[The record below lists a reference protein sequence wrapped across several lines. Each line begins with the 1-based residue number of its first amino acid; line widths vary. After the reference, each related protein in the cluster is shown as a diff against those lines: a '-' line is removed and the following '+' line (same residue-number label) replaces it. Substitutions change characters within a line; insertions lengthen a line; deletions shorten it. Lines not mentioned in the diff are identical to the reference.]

1 VAIITASKTKFSIG
15 TTLAA
20 TTLTAFAGDTY
31 AQIGEIE
38 SFGAFGD
45 ELEIIKFTSLSDGR
59 VQKVQGVADAGDIDL
74 VVGFDPADAGQLAV
88 IAAFTAGGAY
98 NFKVELNNALTTGS
112 GPHNGTQF
120 YFKGIVTGQ
129 SYEAGTSKDVIKL
142 KVKIA
147 LTTGVIEGPAA

>member
-1 VAIITASKTKFSIG
+1 VTITTASKTKFSIG
-15 TTLAA
+15 TTIAA
-20 TTLTAFAGDTY
+20 TTLSAFAADTY
-31 AQIGEIE
+31 AQIGEVE

-74 VVGFDPADAGQLAV
+74 TVAFDPADAGQIAV
-88 IAAFTAGGAY
+88 AAAFAAGGAF
-98 NFKVELNNALTTGS
+98 NFKVELNNPLTTGS

-120 YFKGIVTGQ
+120 YFKGVVTGN
-129 SYEAGTSKDVIKL
+129 SYDTGTSKDVVKL
-142 KVKIA
+142 KAKIA

>member
-1 VAIITASKTKFSIG
+1 MAIITASKTKFSIG

-88 IAAFTAGGAY
+88 IAAFVAGGAF
-98 NFKVELNNALTTGS
+98 NFKVELNNKLTT
-112 GPHNGTQF
+112 NGTQF

-129 SYEAGTSKDVIKL
+129 NYEAGTSKDVIKL